1 MPTEALI
8 CPSCQAPVTSGP
20 NADGDYTCGYCG
32 TMFRRSVAQSPP
44 VVVAN
49 SSGNQG
55 GPAATPNKSA
65 GIIAG
70 AAAAVL
76 LMGGAIMALALMPGE
91 TEESS
96 RPTVPEPVSP
106 SVVQPVTTD
115 PVTTPV
121 SNPNPT
127 AIAAAPAKVKVE
139 PEVAPSATFEFHSK
153 YSSSGTSYYVLGTVT
168 NTSPFA
174 IGQPKVNVVLL
185 DAEGKEVGTDFG
197 FAEADALDAGASAP
211 IKILVSDPP
220 EHTEIRYELVPKKPY
235 YIPPK
240 VAGLRVEPMPPKAAR
255 FGNNRFEIEGKV
267 FNEGDQPAK
276 FVEVLIKGVNAEG
289 KIVAVD
295 STFADGEVL
304 APGSMAR
311 FKALSVATSGPVDH
325 FEFSVDARPAD

>member
-20 NADGDYTCGYCG
+20 NADGDYTCGYCS

-49 SSGNQG
+49 SSGSPG
-55 GPAATPNKSA
+55 GAQTQTANKNTGVVA
-65 GIIAG
+65 GVI
-70 AAAAVL
+70 AAVL
-76 LMGGAIMALALMPGE
+76 LMAGAIGALALMPAE
-91 TEESS
+91 AQDPS
-96 RPTVPEPVSP
+96 RPEVPSP
-106 SVVQPVTTD
+106 SPVEPLSSA

-121 SNPNPT
+121 ANPNPR
-127 AIAAAPAKVKVE
+127 ASAPAPAKVKVE

-153 YSSSGTSYYVLGTVT
+153 YGSSGTSYYILGEVT

-185 DAEGKEVGTDFG
+185 DAQGQEVGTDFG

-220 EHTEIRYELVPKKPY
+220 EHAEIRYELVPKKPF
-235 YIPPK
+235 YIPAK
-240 VAGLRVEPMPPKAAR
+240 VSGLRVEPMPPKAAR

-267 FNEGDQPAK
+267 FNEGEQPAK
-276 FVEVLIKGVNAEG
+276 FVEVVIKGVNAEG
-289 KIVAVD
+289 KIVGLD
-295 STFADGEVL
+295 STYADGDVL